1 MLTPGPLL
9 PSILQALTEV
19 SLFQRDRLA
28 QQLVARRGYL
38 HKLLEIFRVCLV
50 AGWQQRAACH
60 MPHKQDQ
67 TDPWVGR
74 WCLTLVAMW
83 ELQMCEDL
91 EDEDSLHTLFTIFKQ
106 SEPLACVAPFARECL
121 PCMR

>member
-1 MLTPGPLL
+1 MEGLLRADLHLQAAGTCFLLDLLL

-50 AGWQQRAACH
+50 AGWQRAAVSNV
-60 MPHKQDQ
+60 PSATEARPDR
-67 TDPWVGR
+67 PVG
-74 WCLTLVAMW
+74 WALGV
-83 ELQMCEDL
+83 
-91 EDEDSLHTLFTIFKQ
+91 
-106 SEPLACVAPFARECL
+106 
-121 PCMR
+121 